1 MEDLRWI
8 VRVSYRGNLGV
19 LDNEF
24 HVEEFTELE
33 EIIERGADWNCIIDI
48 VITLNPKRR
57 VYDDTVEQAA
67 ER

>member
-24 HVEEFTELE
+24 HVEEFTELQ
-33 EIIERGADWNCIIDI
+33 EIIERGPDWNCIIDI

-57 VYDDTVEQAA
+57 AYDDTVEQAA